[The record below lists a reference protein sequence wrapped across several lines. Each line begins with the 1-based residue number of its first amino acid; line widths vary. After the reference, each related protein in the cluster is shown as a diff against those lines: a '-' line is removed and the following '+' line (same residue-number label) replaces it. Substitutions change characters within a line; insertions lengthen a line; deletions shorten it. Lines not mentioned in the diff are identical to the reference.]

1 MKVRDNNVSAE
12 TLLSWA
18 DLTGQTVYAELLKN
32 WEGSVWLLKSSCY
45 NSPSVGI
52 FKPFGKDTNGSETIK
67 RFNTKQDAEKWA
79 IENGYKVA
87 GETLTH

>member
-1 MKVRDNNVSAE
+1 MLDKQHRQKCE
-12 TLLSWA
+12 RISWA
-18 DLTGQTVYAELLKN
+18 DRTGQTVYAEWYEN
-32 WEGSVWLLKSSCY
+32 SVWLLKSSCY
-45 NSPSVGI
+45 ASPDVGI

-67 RFNTKQDAEKWA
+67 RFNTKQDEEKWA